1 MGVFVATMAN
11 QLSTGHKSHVTVCA
25 FVRTGSCKK
34 QNSFVIGLLGLV
46 LVLLQSLRGFLRTLW
61 CDGHTSVC
69 VEVVA
74 EQGDRS
80 EGSATQV
87 TFMGPF
93 VSVAFHV
100 SVQV

>member
-1 MGVFVATMAN
+1 M
-11 QLSTGHKSHVTVCA
+11 
-25 FVRTGSCKK
+25 
-34 QNSFVIGLLGLV
+34 
-46 LVLLQSLRGFLRTLW
+46 
-61 CDGHTSVC
+61 C

-87 TFMGPF
+87 TFVGPF
-93 VSVAFHV
+93 IGVALHV